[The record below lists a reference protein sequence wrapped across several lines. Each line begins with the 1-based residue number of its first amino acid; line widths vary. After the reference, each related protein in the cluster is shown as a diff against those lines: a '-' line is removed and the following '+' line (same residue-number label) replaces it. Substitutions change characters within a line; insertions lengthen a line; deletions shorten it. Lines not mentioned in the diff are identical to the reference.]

1 MPRALAGRLHALL
14 FLVGALE
21 LGLPLLLAGPA
32 AAQDFL
38 FAVEGQVGGL
48 ALTAHEF
55 GFRDG
60 ATTGL
65 DAWDVPE
72 PPLPPAVY
80 AALSFRMLA
89 PPLPI
94 PNRYRHDIRSGD
106 DFWDLVEIWELH
118 LESDR
123 LGAECSLAFSQT
135 AGDPTGLVLRVLG
148 PWMADWAEVPLGGT
162 LVFTVAATDMP
173 LWVELTLDMSVPAEL
188 VTWSRVKRLFGR

>member
-1 MPRALAGRLHALL
+1 MPRALDGRLLALP
-14 FLVGALE
+14 FLAGALG
-21 LGLPLLLAGPA
+21 LGLLPLAGPA

-48 ALTAHEF
+48 TLTAHEF

-60 ATTGL
+60 AATGL

-72 PPLPPAVY
+72 PPLPPAAY

-94 PNRYRHDIRSGD
+94 PNRYWHDIRAGD
-106 DFWDLVEIWELH
+106 DFRDQVEVWELH

-135 AGDPTGLVLRVLG
+135 AGAPTGLALRVLG

-162 LVFTVAATDMP
+162 LAFPVTGWDTP
-173 LWVELTLDMSVPAEL
+173 LWVELTSDRPVAAEP
-188 VTWSRVKRLFGR
+188 VTWSRVKRLFAR